1 MHLLDTYLPIKEFET
16 YEDFKA
22 NFSLNIPKGFNF
34 AFDIVDKWAQI
45 DKEKIALMYEDDF
58 GYSRQFT
65 FKDIS
70 ELSNRA
76 ANYFTS
82 IGIKKG
88 DVVML
93 TLKRRYQFWY
103 IIVALHKIGAIA
115 VPATEMLKAK
125 DYEYR
130 FRAAD
135 VKMIISVG
143 TEDVLDEIDAAVKN
157 TGMDI
162 IKAHEAD
169 NYRAGW
175 INIDEMISAFSAYY
189 EKPKDYPCDDDKML
203 MYFTSGTT
211 GNPKIVTHNYTY
223 PLGHIVTAH
232 FWHNCVDNGLHL
244 SVAETGW
251 AKCAWGKIYGQW
263 ICGSAVLVY
272 DMDRF
277 VPNRL
282 LDIMEKNP
290 ITTFCA
296 PPTIFRFL
304 IRSDLSKRD
313 LSHIR
318 DCTTAGEALNS
329 EVYRIW
335 LEKTGL
341 KIREGFGQSESVI
354 IAGTFKMME
363 PTPGSLGK
371 PNPLFDLRLISDKGE
386 EAASGEEGQIS
397 IMLNDGRATGLF
409 IGYYGDEERTK
420 YTFADDIYYTGDLAY
435 GDDDGCLWYVGRA
448 DDVIK
453 TSGYRVGPFEVES
466 ALMKHESVLECAIT
480 GVPDEVRGQ
489 VIKASIVLNEGFAPS
504 EELKKEIQ
512 DFVKHLTAP
521 YKYPRVIE
529 FLTELPK
536 TTSGK
541 VQRYVLRKNN

>member
-1 MHLLDTYLPIKEFET
+1 MHLLDTYLPIKEFNT
-16 YEDFKA
+16 YDDFKA
-22 NFSLNIPKGFNF
+22 NFSLNIPEGFNF
-34 AFDIVDKWAQI
+34 AFDIVDKWAEI
-45 DKEKIALMYEDDF
+45 DKDKVALLYEDDF
-58 GYSRQFT
+58 GISKQFT

-130 FRAAD
+130 FKAAD
-135 VKMIISVG
+135 VKMVISVG
-143 TEDVLDEIDAAVKN
+143 TEEVLDEIDLAVRN

-162 IKAHEAD
+162 IKAHESD

-189 EKPKDYPCDDDKML
+189 EKPEDYPCDDDTML

-211 GNPKIVTHNYTY
+211 GNPKIVAHNYTY

-277 VPNRL
+277 VPKRL

-304 IRSDLSKRD
+304 IRSDLSMRD

-335 LEKTGL
+335 YEKTGL

-354 IAGTFKMME
+354 IAGTFNMME

-371 PNPLFDLRLISDKGE
+371 PNPLFDLKLISDKGE

-397 IMLNDGRATGLF
+397 IILNDGRATGLF

-420 YTFADDIYYTGDLAY
+420 YTFSDDIYYTGDLAY
-435 GDDDGCLWYVGRA
+435 SDDEGLLWYVGRA

-480 GVPDEVRGQ
+480 GVPDEIRGQ
-489 VIKASIVLNEGFAPS
+489 VIKASIVLNEGFIPS
-504 EELKKEIQ
+504 EELKIEIQ

-529 FLTELPK
+529 FLPELPK